1 MPTKMTGKEPD
12 RMWTYEN
19 REVIMKKR
27 GISLLLAGT
36 LLLTTLSACGGSQ
49 TGGEQKGTEAKTDG
63 ARRRS
68 LRTLPSPERRRR
80 TLRGEIRVLSMLSS
94 RKRRP

>member
-1 MPTKMTGKEPD
+1 MPTKMTGKEQD

-36 LLLTTLSACGGSQ
+36 LLLTALSACGGSQ

-63 ARRRS
+63 NSHARRQRP
-68 LRTLPSPERRRR
+68 LLGEM
-80 TLRGEIRVLSMLSS
+80 RGRI
-94 RKRRP
+94 